1 MPHLRHGKMMKIKV
15 EVVVLVLRSA
25 MHFEEGAD
33 GYNKV
38 EGQWAP
44 LHGLKISGRL
54 RHRLEGAGRR
64 SWENDNNKS

>member
-38 EGQWAP
+38 EG
-44 LHGLKISGRL
+44 
-54 RHRLEGAGRR
+54 
-64 SWENDNNKS
+64 